1 MNTKTYWDYSNL
13 EDEFLNIF
21 DDIFIKTGSLLR
33 VDNIISSRSYL
44 LYSICKKASLM
55 DGDFVEC
62 GTYLGSSAAFMA
74 ASCKTTLHLFDSWEG
89 VSSLTEFDNNLYLEQ
104 SFKCDINSAKKNLSK
119 YNNINFYKGWI
130 PERFNEIENKS
141 FSVVHIDVDLYEPTK
156 ASIEFFWPKIIPG
169 GFMVIDFHDGNSH
182 GVKKAA
188 NDYFKED
195 QIDMFLTEVAVI
207 KK

>member
-1 MNTKTYWDYSNL
+1 MNTKTYWDYLNL
-13 EDEFLNIF
+13 EQEFLDVF
-21 DDIFIKTGSLLR
+21 DDVFIKSGSLLR

-44 LYSICKKASLM
+44 LYSICKEASLI
-55 DGDFVEC
+55 DGDFAEC

-74 ASCKTTLHLFDSWEG
+74 ASCRTSLHLFDSWDG
-89 VSSLTEFDNNLYLEQ
+89 VSKLTEFDNNLYLDQ
-104 SFKCDINSAKKNLSK
+104 NFKCDIDLAKKTLSK
-119 YNNINFYKGWI
+119 YDNVNFYKGWI
-130 PERFNEIENKS
+130 PDRFNEVENKK
-141 FSVVHIDVDLYEPTK
+141 FSVVHIDVDLYEPAK